1 LPGASATARAAAC
14 AIWLLGPTT
23 KFSKVYLGLSLG
35 RSAAGAGKVNTMEVL
50 ISLGADV
57 DALSDSDATPLHQA
71 VLHNRPEAV
80 KLLIRG
86 NAELNSQNKS
96 GYTPLDYATA
106 NGWTELVKLL
116 QTAGAVSGKSL

>member
-1 LPGASATARAAAC
+1 
-14 AIWLLGPTT
+14 
-23 KFSKVYLGLSLG
+23 
-35 RSAAGAGKVNTMEVL
+35 
-50 ISLGADV
+50 
-57 DALSDSDATPLHQA
+57 
-71 VLHNRPEAV
+71 V

-86 NAELNSQNKS
+86 NADLNSQNKS